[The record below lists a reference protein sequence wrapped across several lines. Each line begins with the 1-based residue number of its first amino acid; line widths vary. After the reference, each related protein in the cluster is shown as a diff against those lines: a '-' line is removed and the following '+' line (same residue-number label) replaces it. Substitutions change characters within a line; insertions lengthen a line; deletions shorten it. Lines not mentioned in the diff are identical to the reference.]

1 MNIAIILSGGV
12 GNRMG
17 ADVPKQY
24 ILVDNQPV
32 VSYCLDTFTSNQNVD
47 MVGVVVAEEWEDFV
61 KEQVEK
67 LETVKT
73 VFFARPG
80 ATRQFSI
87 FNGLKAA
94 RQQGADDSDVVII
107 HDAARPLV
115 SHELI
120 DRCIEGCK
128 QADGVMPAIPVK
140 DTTYFSKDGKHIHS
154 LLDRSCLWA
163 GQAPEA
169 FRFGKYLKAHEEM
182 STEELMKIVGSTELA
197 FKSGL
202 NCVMTEGDPM
212 NFKITTPDDLM
223 NFQQIISKKR

>member
-12 GNRMG
+12 GHRMG
-17 ADVPKQY
+17 TEVPKQY
-24 ILVDNQPV
+24 IVVDNQPV
-32 VSYCLDTFTSNQNVD
+32 VSYCLNTFTSHHNID
-47 MVGVVVAEEWEDFV
+47 MVGVVVAEEWEDFIR
-61 KEQVEK
+61 EQVEG
-67 LETVKT
+67 LNNDKT

-80 ATRQFSI
+80 ETRQFSI

-94 RQQGADDSDVVII
+94 RQQGAKDSDVVII

-115 SHELI
+115 SHQLI

-128 QADGVMPAIPVK
+128 HAEGVMPAIPVK

-154 LLDRSCLWA
+154 LLERSCLWA

-169 FRFGKYLKAHEEM
+169 FRFGKYLEAHEKM

-197 FKSGL
+197 FKAGL
-202 NCVMTEGDPM
+202 DCVMTEGDPM
-212 NFKITTPDDLM
+212 NFKITTPDDLL
-223 NFQQIISKKR
+223 NFQQIISKRR